1 MNRARDQVDGHH
13 PIRVI
18 GRHHVADVS
27 SGQEVVMEPQEQDA
41 KGPRGPIAK
50 PLGRAIGRYGD
61 DPTSARLAMFVIVV
75 AVITTVVVGG
85 VAMWLVD
92 RREYPDLGVAFWYV
106 LQTVTTVGYGDVAPS
121 DPIGRVVGGV
131 IMVLAFAFLAIVTAT
146 ITSVLIE
153 SRQKA
158 RRQRLETE
166 EAEHRAHL
174 EAQLEHLLTRLDAIE
189 RRFGE
194 R

>member
-1 MNRARDQVDGHH
+1 M
-13 PIRVI
+13 RVI
-18 GRHHVADVS
+18 GRHGVADVS
-27 SGQEVVMEPQEQDA
+27 SWQEVVMEPQEQDA
-41 KGPRGPIAK
+41 QGPRGPIAK

-85 VAMWLVD
+85 VLMWLLD
-92 RREYPDLGVAFWYV
+92 RKEYPDLGVAFWYA
-106 LQTVTTVGYGDVAPS
+106 LQTVTTVGYGDVTPS
-121 DPIGRVVGGV
+121 DPVGRVVGGV
-131 IMVLAFAFLAIVTAT
+131 IMVLAFAFLAIVTAS

-158 RRQRLETE
+158 RRLKAETD

-189 RRFGE
+189 SRLGE